1 MLRTYSVPGIV
12 GDYIGVKSLNL
23 HYMQRLIRRFGLIFL
38 FVAMMPFGSHAVAA
52 TAVVTDVRVGEH
64 AQSTRFV
71 LELDRQVKFSVFMLA
86 NPYRVVID
94 LPEVGWRLPPRP
106 LPSNTGLL
114 NQFRYGLFKAGTSR
128 IVLDVKGTSAVEK
141 TFLLGPKGGAGY
153 RLVVDLTAVSPQT
166 FMARV
171 GQPPLRVTS
180 VGASS
185 TQARGGPAPKGML
198 TPPSNAQAP
207 VLNSRVP
214 AVQVMK
220 ASTPR
225 KRKKRP
231 LIVLDPG
238 HGGVDPGTHGRSGIY
253 EKHITLSAA
262 REFKAM
268 LEKSGRYRVLLTRN
282 RDIFIRL
289 RDRISIARDAGA
301 DLFISLHADA
311 IKNRKIRG
319 LSVYTLSERASDK
332 EAAGL
337 AEKENKSDLIAGI
350 DLSDKTPEVA
360 NILIDLTQ
368 RESMN
373 QSARF
378 AEGLVKELARKT
390 KLLRN
395 THRFAGF
402 VVLKAPDV
410 PSVLIELGF
419 LSNRRDER
427 ALTQKPYRA
436 KLGRAIVEAVNS
448 YFTRIEEAI
457 RK

>member
-1 MLRTYSVPGIV
+1 M
-12 GDYIGVKSLNL
+12 GDYIGVKSLNVY
-23 HYMQRLIRRFGLIFL
+23 YMQRLIRRFGPIFL
-38 FVAMMPFGSHAVAA
+38 FVAMMPFGSHALAA

-71 LELDRQVKFSVFMLA
+71 LELDHKVEFSVFMLA

-106 LPSNTGLL
+106 LPTNTGLL

-128 IVLDVKGTSAVEK
+128 IVLDVKGTAVVEK
-141 TFLLGPKGGAGY
+141 TFLLGPEGGAGY
-153 RLVVDLTAVSPQT
+153 RLVVDLTAVSQQT

-180 VGASS
+180 VGVPVVH
-185 TQARGGPAPKGML
+185 QARKGML
-198 TPPSNAQAP
+198 TPPSNAPAP
-207 VLNSRVP
+207 ILNSRAP
-214 AVQVMK
+214 TVQVMT
-220 ASTPR
+220 ASAPR
-225 KRKKRP
+225 KTKERP

-419 LSNRRDER
+419 LSNRRDEK
-427 ALTQKPYRA
+427 ALTRKPYRA

>member
-1 MLRTYSVPGIV
+1 ML
-12 GDYIGVKSLNL
+12 
-23 HYMQRLIRRFGLIFL
+23 RLIRRFGPIFL
-38 FVAMMPFGSHAVAA
+38 FVTMLPIGSNALAA

-64 AQSTRFV
+64 GQSTRFV

-128 IVLDVKGTSAVEK
+128 IVLDVKGTAAVEK
-141 TFLLGPKGGAGY
+141 TFLLGPEGGAGY
-153 RLVVDLTAVSPQT
+153 RLVVDLTAVSPRT

-171 GQPPLRVTS
+171 GQPPLRVAS
-180 VGASS
+180 IGAP
-185 TQARGGPAPKGML
+185 TARQVPKGML
-198 TPPSNAQAP
+198 TPPLNAPAP
-207 VLNSRVP
+207 MLNSRPP
-214 AVQVMK
+214 ALFATTSSATRQ
-220 ASTPR
+220 
-225 KRKKRP
+225 RKKWP
-231 LIVLDPG
+231 LIILDPG
-238 HGGVDPGTHGRSGIY
+238 HGGVDPGTHGRSGVY

-262 REFKAM
+262 REFKVM

-419 LSNRRDER
+419 LSNRRDEK
-427 ALTQKPYRA
+427 ALTRKPYRA

>member
-1 MLRTYSVPGIV
+1 VFI
-12 GDYIGVKSLNL
+12 GDYIGVNSLNVY
-23 HYMQRLIRRFGLIFL
+23 YMLRLIRRFGPIFL
-38 FVAMMPFGSHAVAA
+38 FVAMMPFGSNAVAA

-128 IVLDVKGTSAVEK
+128 IVLDVKGTAAVEK

-171 GQPPLRVTS
+171 AQPALRVATIG
-180 VGASS
+180 VPS
-185 TQARGGPAPKGML
+185 THARSGPATKGPVPKGML
-198 TPPSNAQAP
+198 TPPSSAQSP
-207 VLNSRVP
+207 VLNSRAP
-214 AVQVMK
+214 AVQVMT
-220 ASTPR
+220 ASTPQ

-238 HGGVDPGTHGRSGIY
+238 HGGVDPGTHGKSGIY

-268 LEKSGRYRVLLTRN
+268 LEESGRYRVLLTRN

-427 ALTQKPYRA
+427 ALVQKPYRA

>member
-1 MLRTYSVPGIV
+1 ML
-12 GDYIGVKSLNL
+12 
-23 HYMQRLIRRFGLIFL
+23 RLIRRFGPIFL
-38 FVAMMPFGSHAVAA
+38 FVAMMPFGSNAVAA

-128 IVLDVKGTSAVEK
+128 IVLDVKGTAAVEK

-171 GQPPLRVTS
+171 AQPALRVATIG
-180 VGASS
+180 VPS
-185 TQARGGPAPKGML
+185 THARSGPATKGPVPKGML
-198 TPPSNAQAP
+198 TPPSSAQSP
-207 VLNSRVP
+207 VLNSRAP
-214 AVQVMK
+214 AVQVMT
-220 ASTPR
+220 ASTPQ

-238 HGGVDPGTHGRSGIY
+238 HGGVDPGTHGKSGIY

-268 LEKSGRYRVLLTRN
+268 LEESGRYRVLLTRN

-360 NILIDLTQ
+360 NILIDLAQ

-427 ALTQKPYRA
+427 ALVQKPYRA

>member
-1 MLRTYSVPGIV
+1 MLSWAWGW
-12 GDYIGVKSLNL
+12 SFNAL
-23 HYMQRLIRRFGLIFL
+23 
-38 FVAMMPFGSHAVAA
+38 AA
-52 TAVVTDVRVGEH
+52 PAVVTDVRVGEY
-64 AQSTRFV
+64 AQTTRFV

-94 LPEVGWRLPPRP
+94 LPEVGWRLPSRP
-106 LPSNTGLL
+106 LPFNTGLV
-114 NQFRYGLFKAGTSR
+114 NQFRYGLFRVGTSR
-128 IVLDVKGTSAVEK
+128 IVLDVKGTAAVEK
-141 TFLLGPKGGAGY
+141 AFLLGPKGGAGY
-153 RLVVDLTAVSPQT
+153 RLVVDLTAVSAQT

-171 GQPPLRVTS
+171 AEPPLRVAS
-180 VGASS
+180 VGLA
-185 TQARGGPAPKGML
+185 ARQTPKGML
-198 TPPSNAQAP
+198 APPSGARAL
-207 VLNSRVP
+207 VLNSRSPV
-214 AVQVMK
+214 VQ
-220 ASTPR
+220 ARAAPTPR
-225 KRKKRP
+225 IRKEKP

-238 HGGVDPGTHGRSGIY
+238 HGGVDPGTHGQSGIY
-253 EKHITLSAA
+253 EKHITLSAG
-262 REFKAM
+262 REFKRM
-268 LEKSGRYRVLLTRN
+268 LEKTGRYRVLLTRD

-301 DLFISLHADA
+301 ELFISLHADA

-378 AEGLVKELARKT
+378 ATGLVKELARKT

-419 LSNRRDER
+419 LSNRRDEK
-427 ALTQKPYRA
+427 ALARKAYRA
-436 KLGRAIVEAVNS
+436 KLGGAIVEAVNN
-448 YFTRIEEAI
+448 YFTRIEQAI
-457 RK
+457 RR